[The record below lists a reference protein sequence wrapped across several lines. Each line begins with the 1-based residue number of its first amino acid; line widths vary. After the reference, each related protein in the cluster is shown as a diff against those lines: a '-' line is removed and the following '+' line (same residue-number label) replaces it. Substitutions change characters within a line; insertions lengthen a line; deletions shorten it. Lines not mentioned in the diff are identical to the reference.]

1 MIGWRKQGW
10 IQRRRQTQ
18 AVCSSYVIVM
28 TRAAYLG
35 GSLRHSTLCSR
46 ANSDTMF
53 INHSEHR
60 DGGVHL
66 PAISDCSQFTY
77 KGCCMTNYWWELIFK
92 VGRITF
98 CIDNRTHKWMVCVFW
113 VFFWVKRWIQ
123 LGILCEFPLH
133 YSLADVVLLIRISG
147 FSSSH
152 NSLDFQV

>member
-46 ANSDTMF
+46 ANSDTRF

-66 PAISDCSQFTY
+66 PAISDCSQITY

-92 VGRITF
+92 VWWITF
-98 CIDNRTHKWMVCVFW
+98 RIDNHTHKWMVCVFW
-113 VFFWVKRWIQ
+113 GFF
-123 LGILCEFPLH
+123 LGEEMNSTWNLVQIPSALQ
-133 YSLADVVLLIRISG
+133 
-147 FSSSH
+147 FSWRGVT
-152 NSLDFQV
+152 NQNQWLQELT